1 MGVLNLYGQ
10 NTGNG
15 FGFVNFNTPNSAALG
30 KLEQIPMNLFN
41 GLPNI
46 EIPLYTISNKSIN
59 VPISLNYSAGGIKPD
74 DHPTWV
80 GSGFSLNC
88 GGSIIRIINGS
99 KDEYNQDDFKRESN
113 LLLTDSWFGNYYS
126 SKILDIQTWDSED
139 GIKALIGNSQWDK
152 MRDTEPDEF
161 IINAPGI
168 SASFIF

>member
-1 MGVLNLYGQ
+1 MKYLKFVIIPLFLGVLNLYGQ

-46 EIPLYTISNKSIN
+46 DIPLYTINNKSIN

-99 KDEYNQDDFKRESN
+99 KDEYNQDDLKEKVI
-113 LLLTDSWFGNYYS
+113 YYLRIAGLEITIHQ
-126 SKILDIQTWDSED
+126 K
-139 GIKALIGNSQWDK
+139 
-152 MRDTEPDEF
+152 F
-161 IINAPGI
+161 
-168 SASFIF
+168 